1 MSAHEPPKAE
11 AFVVSLLAKAILSPY
26 YARYV
31 RNLDLKGGE
40 RVLDYGSG
48 PGVAARHIAT
58 RLAEGGGHLT
68 CVDVSQTWIRI
79 AQKTTRRY
87 SHVEYKLGDIAALD
101 IENDAYDV
109 VFIHFVLH
117 DLPAQKRPDV
127 VRHLSAKLRKGGRL
141 VLREPTSKGH
151 GISPQEIQRLMT
163 DAGLQQVSVK
173 TGRALLIQPVCDG
186 QFHKTV

>member
-1 MSAHEPPKAE
+1 MSAYGPPKAE

-31 RNLDLKGGE
+31 RSLGLKGGE

-48 PGVAARHIAT
+48 PGVAARYIAA
-58 RLAEGGGHLT
+58 RLAEGGGRVT
-68 CVDVSQTWIRI
+68 CVDVSQTWLRI

-87 SHVEYKLGDIAALD
+87 PNVEHKLGEIAALD

-109 VFIHFVLH
+109 IFIHFVLH
-117 DLPAQKRPDV
+117 DIPARERPDV
-127 VRHLSAKLRKGGRL
+127 VRHLGAKLRQGGRL

-163 DAGLQQVSVK
+163 SAGLQQVSVK

-186 QFHKTV
+186 QFHKTA